1 MSIYLLA
8 NDLLAV
14 FGMTMIC
21 DSGLRTM
28 HGRAGDTRLH
38 VESVAS
44 SVVIQDYVRCMDVQ
58 EIRDYM
64 WNLLLALL

>member
-1 MSIYLLA
+1 
-8 NDLLAV
+8 
-14 FGMTMIC
+14 
-21 DSGLRTM
+21 M
-28 HGRAGDTRLH
+28 HGCAGDTRLH

-44 SVVIQDYVRCMDVQ
+44 SVVIQDYVRCMDVL